1 MMQNQ
6 LLRYMTCAG
15 ILTLVL
21 GCPRS
26 GSRPRGERRP
36 QRGEV
41 IGTVAGVTD
50 LYRQAGFIAEAA
62 PIAFIG
68 SVRYLAGPGDTTLVL
83 IGFSMANRALTFVRE
98 GDRYRA
104 GYGITADLRQGGS
117 TVRHIEAHEVVRV
130 ISFKETTRNDESV
143 IFQQILS
150 VSPGQYVLSL
160 AVRDEGSSRAGSHEE
175 ILNVPRLS
183 AGRLATPIS
192 VYEVQA
198 RTTTDSLP
206 QLTLSPRSTAT
217 FGRDTSLLVYVEG
230 YGPGTR
236 LPLRVTARNAKGM
249 TLWTDSL
256 GLARRGK
263 VFSGTIDV
271 PVSRLGIGVSTLMVS
286 RRDTTDSSSVPV
298 LVTFGDDLAIASF
311 EDMLSYLRYFT
322 TPQRLKTLRDTA
334 PEFRAAAWTAFL
346 HESDPILSTPE
357 HEGLREYFNRIQQ
370 ANERFRE
377 EGIGGWLTD
386 RGMVYVTLGEP
397 DQILEQT
404 TNDVTQRGRAQIWEY
419 RQYHA
424 QLIFIDQTGFGRWRI
439 TASSDAD
446 FQSIV
451 TRMRAR

>member
-1 MMQNQ
+1 MCNRFVRRVFVPG
-6 LLRYMTCAG
+6 LLLWTM
-15 ILTLVL
+15 
-21 GCPRS
+21 GCPHARGRPS
-26 GSRPRGERRP
+26 GDGRP

-62 PIAFIG
+62 PIAFVG
-68 SVRYLAGPGDTTLVL
+68 SVRYLAGPSDTTLVI
-83 IGFSMANRALTFVRE
+83 IGFSMPNRALTFARE

-104 GYGITADLRQGGS
+104 GYGTTADLRQGGS
-117 TVRHIEAHEVVRV
+117 TIRHIEAHEVVRV
-130 ISFKETTRNDESV
+130 VSFKETTRNDESV

-150 VSPGQYVLSL
+150 VPPGQYVLSL

-183 AGRLATPIS
+183 AGRLATPVS
-192 VYEVQA
+192 VYDVQP
-198 RTTTDSLP
+198 RSTIDSLP
-206 QLTLSPRSTAT
+206 QLTVSPRSTAT
-217 FGRDTSLLVYVEG
+217 FGRDTNMIVYVEG
-230 YGPGTR
+230 YGVGTR
-236 LPLRVTARNAKGM
+236 LPLRITARNPKGIV
-249 TLWTDSL
+249 LWSDSL
-256 GLARRGK
+256 GLPQRGK
-263 VFSGTIDV
+263 LFSGTISV
-271 PVSRLGIGVSTLMVS
+271 PISPLGIGVAMLTVS

-298 LVTFGDDLAIASF
+298 VVTFGDDLAIASF
-311 EDMLSYLRYFT
+311 EEMLSYLRYFT
-322 TPQRLKTLRDTA
+322 TTQKLKSLRDTA
-334 PEFRAAAWTAFL
+334 PVFRAAAWTAFL
-346 HESDPILSTPE
+346 RETDPILSTPE

-377 EGIGGWLTD
+377 EGIAGWLTD

-451 TRMRAR
+451 QRMRSR

>member
-1 MMQNQ
+1 M
-6 LLRYMTCAG
+6 LSRLTRYIAFVGTAV
-15 ILTLVL
+15 LVI
-21 GCPRS
+21 GCSRS
-26 GSRPRGERRP
+26 GARPRGGPRP

-50 LYRQAGFIAEAA
+50 LYRQAGFIAEAS

-68 SVRYLAGPGDTTLVL
+68 SIRYLAGPGDTTLVL
-83 IGFSMANRALTFVRE
+83 IGFSMANRALTFARE

-150 VSPGQYVLSL
+150 VLPGQYVLSL

-175 ILNVPRLS
+175 ILNVPHLT
-183 AGRLATPIS
+183 AGRMASPVTI
-192 VYEVQA
+192 YEAQP
-198 RTTTDSLP
+198 RSTTDSLP
-206 QLTLSPRSTAT
+206 QLTVSPRSTAT
-217 FGRDTSLLVYVEG
+217 FGRDTTLMVYVEG
-230 YGPGTR
+230 YGSGAR
-236 LPLRVTARNAKGM
+236 IPLRITARNAKG
-249 TLWTDSL
+249 TILWTDSL

-271 PVSRLGIGVSTLMVS
+271 PVSPLGIGVATLVVS
-286 RRDTTDSSSVPV
+286 RRDTTDSTSIPV
-298 LVTFGDDLAIASF
+298 LVTFGDDLAISSF

-322 TPQRLKTLRDTA
+322 TPQRLKSLRDTA
-334 PEFRAAAWTAFL
+334 PEMRATAWTAFL
-346 HESDPILSTPE
+346 RETDPILSTPE

-377 EGIGGWLTD
+377 EGIAGWLTD
-386 RGMVYVTLGEP
+386 RGMVYVSLGEP

-419 RQYHA
+419 RQFHA
-424 QLIFIDQTGFGRWRI
+424 QLVFIDQTGFGRWRI

-446 FQSIV
+446 FQSIM
-451 TRMRAR
+451 TRLRVK